1 MKAKRIL
8 GIGLL
13 LLFACVAEA
22 QQYQVG
28 VCDWMI
34 LKRQKL
40 GEFQLAKDMHCDGI
54 ELDMGSLGKR
64 VDFDNK
70 LRDPRMAQLFKHTAD
85 SLGIK
90 IGAIAM
96 SGMYAQSLAGRD
108 NYRELVE
115 DCLNTMDA
123 MGGVRVAFLPLGG
136 CGNNWA
142 DSLPL
147 RKVVVKRLHEVG
159 EMAKARGKVIGID
172 TPLDAKGN
180 KKLLKEIKSEGIA
193 IFYKFQTAI
202 ELGVDI
208 CKDMQA
214 LGAKNI
220 CAIHASNTD
229 GVWIRDDKALDM
241 PAIKATLDK
250 MQWSGWLFIE
260 RSRDVKQVRNVKNN
274 YGANTRYLK
283 EVFNSFP
290 APEVKLNSEGRDPE
304 YVKTILARAT
314 KCTDDIS
321 LTWSTIGDNVR
332 HIVANKYFLLND
344 IYAER
349 DSLKKAGNKY
359 ADAIAESKLYQK
371 HFDFDVELSKYLI
384 PRHIERVKDVMTYGV
399 VKVTYE
405 AYCDM
410 IPTLKD
416 FEKAQIMAWLK
427 EARELAVDGESSK
440 AKHAVMN
447 KFKGRINN
455 YLSKQGY
462 NVQKEREAWNERVKA
477 RGGRL

>member
-1 MKAKRIL
+1 M
-8 GIGLL
+8 
-13 LLFACVAEA
+13 
-22 QQYQVG
+22 
-28 VCDWMI
+28 
-34 LKRQKL
+34 
-40 GEFQLAKDMHCDGI
+40 
-54 ELDMGSLGKR
+54 
-64 VDFDNK
+64 
-70 LRDPRMAQLFKHTAD
+70 
-85 SLGIK
+85 
-90 IGAIAM
+90 
-96 SGMYAQSLAGRD
+96 
-108 NYRELVE
+108 
-115 DCLNTMDA
+115 
-123 MGGVRVAFLPLGG
+123 
-136 CGNNWA
+136 
-142 DSLPL
+142 
-147 RKVVVKRLHEVG
+147 
-159 EMAKARGKVIGID
+159 
-172 TPLDAKGN
+172 
-180 KKLLKEIKSEGIA
+180 
-193 IFYKFQTAI
+193 
-202 ELGVDI
+202 
-208 CKDMQA
+208 
-214 LGAKNI
+214 
-220 CAIHASNTD
+220 
-229 GVWIRDDKALDM
+229 
-241 PAIKATLDK
+241 
-250 MQWSGWLFIE
+250 
-260 RSRDVKQVRNVKNN
+260 
-274 YGANTRYLK
+274 
-283 EVFNSFP
+283 
-290 APEVKLNSEGRDPE
+290 
-304 YVKTILARAT
+304 KTILARAT